1 MKIILT
7 GGTGFIGYS
16 LQKTLALQGHKVIVL
31 TRRPP
36 KNPEPS
42 ARFVLWD
49 PMKGGAW
56 QPERAAIQPP
66 MNEQPRA
73 AGAWQNSLNGADAC
87 VNLAGEP
94 IAAKRWTKAQ
104 KLKIIESRC
113 DATHALAQAIQK
125 LDKKPKMLINASA
138 VGFYGLA
145 DGHGPYA
152 DETLTEEA
160 PAGTDFL
167 AQTCK
172 AWETH
177 AIRMEDFGLRVVRL
191 RIGIVLEKNGGAL
204 QKMIP
209 PFKFF
214 IGGPLG
220 DGRQWMSWIH
230 REDVVGLILWALE
243 NSKVSGPL
251 NATAPNPVTM
261 LEFAS
266 TLGKVMGRPSLAA
279 VPGFVLKTLL
289 GEMSG
294 LLLKGRR
301 IIPEKALR
309 LGYQFK
315 HPSLEPALRAILHN

>member
-1 MKIILT
+1 MKIVLT

-16 LQKTLALQGHKVIVL
+16 LQDSLIRQGHEVIVL
-31 TRRPP
+31 SRRPAQDS
-36 KNPEPS
+36 NSS
-42 ARFVLWD
+42 ARYVLWD
-49 PMKGGAW
+49 PVHG
-56 QPERAAIQPP
+56 
-66 MNEQPRA
+66 NEWEQ
-73 AGAWQNSLNGADAC
+73 SLRGADAC
-87 VNLAGEP
+87 INLAGEP

-113 DATHALAQAIQK
+113 DATHALAHAIQK
-125 LDKKPKMLINASA
+125 LDKKPKVLINASA
-138 VGFYGLA
+138 VGWYGP
-145 DGHGPYA
+145 HG
-152 DETLTEEA
+152 DEIITEEQR
-160 PAGTDFL
+160 PGTDFL

-177 AIRMEDFGLRVVRL
+177 AVRAEDFGLRVVRL
-191 RIGIVLEKNGGAL
+191 RIGIVLEKDGGAL

-209 PFKFF
+209 PFQFF

-243 NSKVSGPL
+243 NSKVSGAL

-261 LEFAS
+261 KDFAAA
-266 TLGKVMGRPSLAA
+266 LGKVMGRPSFAA

-289 GEMSG
+289 GEMSD
-294 LLLKGRR
+294 LLLKGQRVV
-301 IIPEKALR
+301 PEKALR

-315 HPSLEPALRAILHN
+315 YPSLEPALRAILGKLQ

>member
-1 MKIILT
+1 MKIVLT

-16 LQKTLALQGHKVIVL
+16 LQKNLIQQGHEVL
-31 TRRPP
+31 VLSRRPVQDS
-36 KNPEPS
+36 NPS
-42 ARFVLWD
+42 VRYVLWE
-49 PMKGGAW
+49 PTRG
-56 QPERAAIQPP
+56 
-66 MNEQPRA
+66 NEWEQ
-73 AGAWQNSLNGADAC
+73 SLRGADAC

-113 DATHALAQAIQK
+113 DATHALAHAIQK
-125 LDKKPKMLINASA
+125 LEKKPKVLINASA
-138 VGFYGLA
+138 VGFYGSREQAASRGLTARALA
-145 DGHGPYA
+145 GGPGPRG
-152 DETLTEEA
+152 DEIITEEQR
-160 PAGTDFL
+160 PGTDFL

-177 AIRMEDFGLRVVRL
+177 AVRAEDFGLRVVRL
-191 RIGIVLEKNGGAL
+191 RIGIVLEKGGGAL

-209 PFKFF
+209 PFQFF

-220 DGRQWMSWIH
+220 NGRQWMSWIH

-243 NSKVSGPL
+243 NSKVSGAL

-261 LEFAS
+261 KEFAD
-266 TLGKVMGRPSLAA
+266 TLGKVMHRPSFAA

-289 GEMSG
+289 GEMSD
-294 LLLKGRR
+294 LLLKGQRVV
-301 IIPEKALR
+301 PEKALR

-315 HPSLEPALRAILHN
+315 YPSLEPALRAILKK

>member
-1 MKIILT
+1 MKIVLT

-16 LQKTLALQGHKVIVL
+16 LQNSLIQQGHELIVL
-31 TRRPP
+31 SRRPVQDS
-36 KNPEPS
+36 NPS
-42 ARFVLWD
+42 VRYVLWE
-49 PMKGGAW
+49 PTRG
-56 QPERAAIQPP
+56 
-66 MNEQPRA
+66 NE
-73 AGAWQNSLNGADAC
+73 WELSLRGADAC

-113 DATHALAQAIQK
+113 DATHALAHAIQK
-125 LDKKPKMLINASA
+125 LEKKPKVLINASA
-138 VGFYGLA
+138 VGWYGPR
-145 DGHGPYA
+145 G
-152 DETLTEEA
+152 DEIITEEQR
-160 PAGTDFL
+160 PGTDFL

-177 AIRMEDFGLRVVRL
+177 AVRAEDFGLRVVRL
-191 RIGIVLEKNGGAL
+191 RIGIVLEKGGGAL

-209 PFKFF
+209 PFQFF

-261 LEFAS
+261 KEFAD
-266 TLGKVMGRPSLAA
+266 TLGKVMGRPSFAA

-289 GEMSG
+289 GEMSD
-294 LLLKGRR
+294 LLLKGQRVV
-301 IIPEKALR
+301 PEKALR

-315 HPSLEPALRAILHN
+315 YPSLEPALRAILNNKK